1 LQTATNDRA
10 SFTFDRRFAANGCGA
25 RTLNTETGA
34 PRRRRTLEDVRMPTT
49 TRRPALLPLAALL
62 AVLSIG
68 VATEA
73 AAREAEVTGPK
84 GKTVTRQV
92 EREKGQVQTSVT
104 GEKGHTRART
114 LERSKEAAS
123 ATVTRRDGS
132 TVERETT
139 RTEGGSTSTLAGS
152 KGGSATAETTRTETG
167 STTTVTGANG
177 KTATVEHERGSLRDK
192 VKARRENKQ

>member
-1 LQTATNDRA
+1 LQTATNDPS
-10 SFTFDRRFAANGCGA
+10 SFTFCGRFSANGWLA

-34 PRRRRTLEDVRMPTT
+34 PRRRRTQEDTRMPTA
-49 TRRPALLPLAALL
+49 TRRPTLLPLAALL

-68 VATEA
+68 VATQA

-84 GKTVTRQV
+84 GKTATRQV
-92 EREKGQVQTSVT
+92 EREKGKVESSVT
-104 GEKGHTRART
+104 GEKGNTRERT
-114 LERSKEAAS
+114 LERSKESAS